1 MRILR
6 VLPIA
11 VGMTVAALAQ
21 PAWAD
26 TVYKFVSSSSYSDG
40 QSSRSGRSNLGA
52 TDIRKP
58 QRAERKASRKSRSA
72 RVRDV
77 DRSERRR
84 ASSRRTTRVA
94 FLGNDV
100 GLSRSG
106 RGGGGGGHHGVASY
120 YWQPQRV
127 ASGGWFN
134 PNAMT
139 AAHKTLPFGTRV
151 RVTHAGNGRSVVVKI
166 NDRGPYVRG
175 RIIDLSK
182 AAAGVIGMHGQG
194 IAQVRME
201 VLGR

>member
-11 VGMTVAALAQ
+11 IGMTMAVLSAA
-21 PAWAD
+21 PASAD
-26 TVYKFVSSSSYSDG
+26 SVYSFGGRSEYRDSVSVNSY
-40 QSSRSGRSNLGA
+40 RRSNLGA
-52 TDIRKP
+52 IDARPSQRVERQERRKNRTARRIRDDDEP
-58 QRAERKASRKSRSA
+58 RQT
-72 RVRDV
+72 
-77 DRSERRR
+77 RR
-84 ASSRRTTRVA
+84 AS
-94 FLGNDV
+94 LGNDT
-100 GLSRSG
+100 GSSWS
-106 RGGGGGGHHGVASY
+106 GGGGSHGIASY

-139 AAHKTLPFGTRV
+139 AAHKTLPFGTKV
-151 RVTHAGNGRSVVVKI
+151 RVTHAGNGRSVVVSI
-166 NDRGPYVRG
+166 NDRGPYIKG

-194 IAQVRME
+194 IARVRME